1 MAAVACIAPN
11 MNALEQLHNHR
22 DNLLALASRHRATR
36 IRVFGSVARGEDKP
50 GSDIDLL
57 VDFTPEASLLD
68 LVGLQQDAE
77 ALLGR
82 QVDVVTPEGVSP
94 FLRERILADAR
105 PL

>member
-1 MAAVACIAPN
+1 MST
-11 MNALEQLHNHR
+11 LEYLNRHR
-22 DNLLALASRHRATR
+22 DELLALAARHRASGVR
-36 IRVFGSVARGEDKP
+36 IFGSALRGDDHA

-57 VDFTPEASLLD
+57 VDFAPEASLLD

-82 QVDVVTPEGVSP
+82 RVDIVTPGGVSP
-94 FLRERILADAR
+94 FLRQRILDEAR

>member
-1 MAAVACIAPN
+1 MPVLN
-11 MNALEQLHNHR
+11 RHR

-36 IRVFGSVARGEDKP
+36 IRIFGSVARGEDKP
-50 GSDIDLL
+50 DSDIDLL
-57 VDFTPEASLLD
+57 VDFAPEASLLD

>member
-1 MAAVACIAPN
+1 MT
-11 MNALEQLHNHR
+11 ALDQLIHHR
-22 DNLLALASRHRATR
+22 DDLLALAGRHRASR
-36 IRVFGSVARGEDKP
+36 IRVFGSVTRGDDHP

-57 VDFTPEASLLD
+57 VDFAPDASLLD

-82 QVDVVTPEGVSP
+82 PVDIVTPDSVSP
-94 FLRERILADAR
+94 FLRERILLEAR

>member
-1 MAAVACIAPN
+1 MRTLDHLN
-11 MNALEQLHNHR
+11 RYRNE
-22 DNLLALASRHRATR
+22 LLALASRHRAANV
-36 IRVFGSVARGEDKP
+36 RVFGSVLRGDDHA

-57 VDFTPEASLLD
+57 VEFAPDASLLD

-82 QVDVVTPEGVSP
+82 RVDIVTPGGVSP
-94 FLRERILADAR
+94 FLRERILEEAR

>member
-1 MAAVACIAPN
+1 MT
-11 MNALEQLHNHR
+11 ALDQLNCHR
-22 DNLLALASRHRATR
+22 DDLLALAGRHRASR
-36 IRVFGSVARGEDKP
+36 IRVFGSVTRGDDHP

-57 VDFTPEASLLD
+57 VDFAPDASLLD

-82 QVDVVTPEGVSP
+82 PVDIVTPDSVSP
-94 FLRERILADAR
+94 FLRERILLEAR

>member
-1 MAAVACIAPN
+1 MS
-11 MNALEQLHNHR
+11 ALDNLNSHR
-22 DNLLALASRHRATR
+22 DELLVLARRHRAIR
-36 IRVFGSVARGEDKP
+36 IRVFGSVARGDERSD
-50 GSDIDLL
+50 SDIDLL

-82 QVDVVTPEGVSP
+82 RVDVVTPDGVSP
-94 FLRERILADAR
+94 FLRQRILDEAR

>member
-1 MAAVACIAPN
+1 MHTLDHLN
-11 MNALEQLHNHR
+11 RHR
-22 DNLLALASRHRATR
+22 DELLALASRHRATHVR
-36 IRVFGSVARGEDKP
+36 IFGSALRGDDHA

-57 VDFTPEASLLD
+57 VEFAPDASLLD

-82 QVDVVTPEGVSP
+82 RVDIVTPGGVSP
-94 FLRERILADAR
+94 FLRQRILDEAQ